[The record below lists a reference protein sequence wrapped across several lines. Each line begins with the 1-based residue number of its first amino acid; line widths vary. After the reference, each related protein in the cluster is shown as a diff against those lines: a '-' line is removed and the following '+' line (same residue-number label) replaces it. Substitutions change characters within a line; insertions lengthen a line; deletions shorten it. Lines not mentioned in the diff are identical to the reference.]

1 MKILAINS
9 SPRKE
14 GQSKTELMLS
24 HLVDGMRAAGAEV
37 ETVHLR
43 DKTIRYCA
51 GCFAC
56 WTKTPGICIHKDDM
70 TKELF
75 PKWMESDLVIYAS
88 PLYHYQLNAAMKTF
102 IERTLPILEP
112 FLVKDGDRTAHP
124 LRGKHPMAVFL
135 SVAAFPEDEVF
146 DQLTAW
152 VQFVYGR
159 HGAVAAEIYRP
170 ASETMVKLPYRDIA
184 DDIFAATA
192 QAGRE
197 IVESMQVQPET
208 MQRIKQKIVAD
219 TSEMHYM
226 GNLFWKTCIAEGVT
240 PKEFSEKGMVPRAD
254 SIESFMKVLPMGF
267 NAEKAGDT
275 RATLQFNFNG
285 DIQGACHFNIGDGK
299 LVARAGAAE
308 NADLTINTPF
318 ELWLDIM
325 AGKADGQQ
333 MFMEQKYTVD
343 GDANLLLRMGD
354 FFGRA

>member
-1 MKILAINS
+1 MRVLAINS

-14 GQSKTELMLS
+14 GQSKTEMMLS
-24 HLVDGMRAAGAEV
+24 HLVDGMQAAGAEV

-43 DKTIRYCA
+43 EKTIRYCA

-75 PKWMESDLVIYAS
+75 PKWMKADLVVYAS
-88 PLYHYQLNAAMKTF
+88 PLYHFHLNAAMKTF

-112 FLVKDGDRTAHP
+112 FLVGDGDRTAHP

-135 SVAAFPEDEVF
+135 AVAGFPEDEVF
-146 DQLTAW
+146 EQLSAW
-152 VQFVYGR
+152 VQFIYGR

-170 ASETMVKLPYRDIA
+170 AAETMVNVPYRDIA
-184 DDIFAATA
+184 NDIFEATA

-197 IVESMQVQPET
+197 LVGSMQVQPET
-208 MQRIKQKIVAD
+208 MERIKQKVVAD
-219 TSEMHYM
+219 TSAMHYM

-254 SIESFMKVLPMGF
+254 SIESFMMILPMGF

-275 RATLQFNFNG
+275 RTTLQFNFDG
-285 DIQGACHFNIGDGK
+285 DIQGVCHFDIGDGK
-299 LVARAGAAE
+299 IQAKDGVAE
-308 NADLTINTPF
+308 NANLTINTPF
-318 ELWLDIM
+318 ELWMDIM

-343 GDANLLLRMGD
+343 GDAELLLRMGD
-354 FFGRA
+354 FFGRT